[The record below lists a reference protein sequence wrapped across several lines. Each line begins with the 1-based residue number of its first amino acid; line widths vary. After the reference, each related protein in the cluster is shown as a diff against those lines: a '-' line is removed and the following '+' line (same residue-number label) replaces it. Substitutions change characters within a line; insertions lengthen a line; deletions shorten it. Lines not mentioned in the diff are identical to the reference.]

1 MVTGGFPLRI
11 KRPHGWIAEKKLVM
25 KPYCKSSEILLSYGS
40 AANMIRSQRCIG
52 QTIANEENEAASLC
66 TCIFAGA

>member
-1 MVTGGFPLRI
+1 MASI
-11 KRPHGWIAEKKLVM
+11 KYIKVFETQLI
-25 KPYCKSSEILLSYGS
+25 ILLSYGS
-40 AANMIRSQRCIG
+40 AANMITSQRCIG